1 MKITKRLSAVIL
13 SVVLLLTLVTLPVAA
28 EEAVQ
33 QDIKGD
39 VNGDGNVNSSD
50 ALLVLKH
57 AVKKSE
63 LTGKPLQQADVN
75 KDGAINSSD
84 ALVILK
90 ISVGMEEEDPK
101 PSDKEDI
108 VALYNTSLINSAE
121 QSKLVL
127 DISTDVSVKVNK
139 FLLDGE
145 EDEELTKIFED
156 GLNETEYEDIKLTF
170 VNGET
175 EDGITAKEV
184 LTDSLS
190 ALTDKIETATAVPH
204 GDGYKITLKFYPVS
218 ETLTGD
224 ELAASG
230 YDSYKIEISKFE
242 ILAVTDGQGRLML
255 LDYYTY
261 ANVKATTT
269 TEEGVKMSMDFDI
282 EQRDVMSFTY

>member
-1 MKITKRLSAVIL
+1 MKIVKRLSAVLL

-28 EEAVQ
+28 EESVQ

-39 VNGDGNVNSSD
+39 VNGDGTVNSSD

-75 KDGAINSSD
+75 KDGMINSSD
-84 ALVILK
+84 ALQILK
-90 ISVGMEEEDPK
+90 IAVGMEEEDPK
-101 PSDKEDI
+101 PSGKEDI

-127 DISTDVSVKVNK
+127 DVSTDVSVKVNK

-175 EDGITAKEV
+175 EDGIQAADV
-184 LTDSLS
+184 LEYSLS
-190 ALTDKIETATAVPH
+190 VSADDVETATAVPH
-204 GDGYKITLKFYPVS
+204 GDGYKITLKLYPVS
-218 ETLTGD
+218 ETFTED
-224 ELAASG
+224 DLAGSG
-230 YDSYKIEISKFE
+230 YESYKENVNIE

-261 ANVKATTT
+261 GNVNATA
-269 TEEGVKMSMDFDI
+269 TEEGVKITMDFDM
-282 EQRDVMSFTY
+282 EERDVMSFTY

>member
-1 MKITKRLSAVIL
+1 MKITKRLSALIL
-13 SVVLLLTLVTLPVAA
+13 SVVLLLTLVTLPVSA

-75 KDGAINSSD
+75 KDGVINSSD

-90 ISVGMEEEDPK
+90 IAVGMEDEDPK
-101 PSDKEDI
+101 PSDKEDV

-145 EDEELTKIFED
+145 ENEELTKIFED
-156 GLNETEYEDIKLTF
+156 SLNETEYEDLKLTF

-175 EDGITAKEV
+175 EDGIIAADLFSTLAI
-184 LTDSLS
+184 S
-190 ALTDKIETATAVPH
+190 ADDVETATAVPH
-204 GDGYKITLKFYPVS
+204 GDGYKVTLKLYPVS
-218 ETLTGD
+218 ETYSED
-224 ELAASG
+224 DLAGSG
-230 YDSYKIEISKFE
+230 YESYKENVNIE

-261 ANVKATTT
+261 GNVKATA
-269 TEEGVKMSMDFDI
+269 TEEGVKVTMDFDM
-282 EQRDVMSFTY
+282 EEREVMSFAY

>member
-1 MKITKRLSAVIL
+1 MKMAKRLSAVIL

-39 VNGDGNVNSSD
+39 VNGDTVVNSSD

-84 ALVILK
+84 ALAVLK
-90 ISVGMEEEDPK
+90 ISVGMEEDPK

-127 DISTDVSVKVNK
+127 DIFTDVSVKVNK
-139 FLLDGE
+139 FLLDGV
-145 EDEELTKIFED
+145 EDEEITKIFED
-156 GLNETEYEDIKLTF
+156 GLNETEYEDLKLTF

-175 EDGITAKEV
+175 EDGRKV
-184 LTDSLS
+184 KDLLS
-190 ALTDKIETATAVPH
+190 GMAISADDVETATTVPH
-204 GDGYKITLKFYPVS
+204 GDGYKVTLKLYPVS
-218 ETLTGD
+218 ETFTED
-224 ELAASG
+224 DLAGSG
-230 YDSYKIEISKFE
+230 YESYKENVNIE

-261 ANVKATTT
+261 GNVKATA
-269 TEEGVKMSMDFDI
+269 TEEGVKVTMDFDM
-282 EQRDVMSFTY
+282 EEREVMSFAY

>member
-28 EEAVQ
+28 EESVQ

-39 VNGDGNVNSSD
+39 VNGDGTVNSSD

-75 KDGAINSSD
+75 EDGLINSSD

-90 ISVGMEEEDPK
+90 IAVGMEEDPK
-101 PSDKEDI
+101 PSGKEDI

-145 EDEELTKIFED
+145 EDKELTKIFED
-156 GLNETEYEDIKLTF
+156 SLNETEYEDLKLTF

-175 EDGITAKEV
+175 EDGIQAAD
-184 LTDSLS
+184 LFSDMAIS
-190 ALTDKIETATAVPH
+190 ADDVETATAVPH
-204 GDGYKITLKFYPVS
+204 GDGYKVTLKLYPVN
-218 ETLTGD
+218 ETFTED
-224 ELAASG
+224 DLAGSG
-230 YDSYKIEISKFE
+230 YESYKENVNVE

-255 LDYYTY
+255 IDFYTY
-261 ANVKATTT
+261 GNVKATA
-269 TEEGVKMSMDFDI
+269 TEEGVKITMDFDM
-282 EQRDVMSFTY
+282 EQREVTSFAY

>member
-1 MKITKRLSAVIL
+1 MKIVKRLSAVLL
-13 SVVLLLTLVTLPVAA
+13 SVVLFLTLVTLPVAA
-28 EEAVQ
+28 EESVQ

-39 VNGDGNVNSSD
+39 VNGDETVNSSD

-75 KDGAINSSD
+75 KDGLINSSD
-84 ALVILK
+84 ALQILK
-90 ISVGMEEEDPK
+90 IAVGMEEDPK
-101 PSDKEDI
+101 PSGKEDI

-127 DISTDVSVKVNK
+127 DVSTDVSVKVNK

-175 EDGITAKEV
+175 EDGIIAADLFSTLAI
-184 LTDSLS
+184 S
-190 ALTDKIETATAVPH
+190 ADDVETATAVPH
-204 GDGYKITLKFYPVS
+204 GDGYKVTLKLYPVNETYS
-218 ETLTGD
+218 ED
-224 ELAASG
+224 DLAGSG
-230 YDSYKIEISKFE
+230 YESYKENVNIE

-261 ANVKATTT
+261 GNVKATA
-269 TEEGVKMSMDFDI
+269 TEEGVKVTMDFDM
-282 EQRDVMSFTY
+282 EEREVMSFAY

>member
-28 EEAVQ
+28 EEAVL

-75 KDGAINSSD
+75 KDGVINSSD
-84 ALVILK
+84 ALAILK
-90 ISVGMEEEDPK
+90 ISVGMEEDPK
-101 PSDKEDI
+101 PSDKEDV

-145 EDEELTKIFED
+145 ENEELTKSFED
-156 GLNETEYEDIKLTF
+156 SLNETEYEDLKLTF

-175 EDGITAKEV
+175 EDGIIAADLFSTLAI
-184 LTDSLS
+184 S
-190 ALTDKIETATAVPH
+190 ADDVETATAVPH
-204 GDGYKITLKFYPVS
+204 GDGYKVTLKLYPVS
-218 ETLTGD
+218 ETYSED
-224 ELAASG
+224 DLAGSG
-230 YDSYKIEISKFE
+230 YESYKENVNIE

-261 ANVKATTT
+261 GNVKATA
-269 TEEGVKMSMDFDI
+269 TEEGMKVTMDFDM
-282 EQRDVMSFTY
+282 EEREVMSFAY

>member
-75 KDGAINSSD
+75 KDGVINSSD
-84 ALVILK
+84 ALQILK
-90 ISVGMEEEDPK
+90 IAVGMEEDPK
-101 PSDKEDI
+101 PSGKEDI

-145 EDEELTKIFED
+145 ENEELTKIFED
-156 GLNETEYEDIKLTF
+156 SLNETEYEDLKLTF

-175 EDGITAKEV
+175 EDGIIAADLFSTLAI
-184 LTDSLS
+184 S
-190 ALTDKIETATAVPH
+190 ADDVETATAVPH
-204 GDGYKITLKFYPVS
+204 GDGYKVTLKLYPVS
-218 ETLTGD
+218 ETYSED
-224 ELAASG
+224 DLAGSG
-230 YDSYKIEISKFE
+230 YESYKENVNIE

-261 ANVKATTT
+261 GNVKATA
-269 TEEGVKMSMDFDI
+269 TEEGVKVTMDFDM
-282 EQRDVMSFTY
+282 EEREVMSFAY